1 MYLQNLEFRAMN
13 TGILLVAEGPVETVE
28 TGFNQARKFIED
40 SEKRMTRFSSQSEL
54 SQLNRSSGG
63 WFDASNDLF
72 EVVMLALQ
80 LHQQT
85 AGAFDPSI
93 LAALE
98 QAGYDRSMDEVRRA
112 IAPNQASANPALV
125 HRGLSTL
132 VETQPKRSRFSDVR
146 LDESRHRIALPEGMR
161 IDLGGIAKSWIAE
174 KAAHL
179 LADYSDAC
187 AVDAGGDIF
196 FIGLPQGE
204 TAWKV
209 TLEDP
214 LDPTRGLA
222 MLKVPPGAVATS
234 TVTKRRWMQG
244 GKENHHL
251 IDPRT
256 QQPAVTEWLSVT
268 VVAAHATDAEVLAKS
283 LLIGGPAEVDR
294 SVNLGYDIQFIA
306 VDRLKQLL
314 GSKNS
319 QEILDA

>member
-13 TGILLVAEGPVETVE
+13 TSILLVADGPVETVE

-54 SQLNRSSGG
+54 SQLNRSAGV
-63 WFDASNDLF
+63 WFDASDDLF
-72 EVVMLALQ
+72 EVITLAMQ
-80 LHQQT
+80 FHQQT
-85 AGAFDPSI
+85 AGLFDPSI

-98 QAGYDRSMDEVRRA
+98 QAGYDRSIDDLRNA
-112 IAPNQASANPALV
+112 ITPTQN
-125 HRGLSTL
+125 LSTL
-132 VETQPKRSRFSDVR
+132 VITQPKYSRFSEVR
-146 LDESRHRIALPEGMR
+146 LDEQRHRIALPVGMR

-179 LADYSDAC
+179 LVDYSDSC

-196 FIGLPQGE
+196 FIGLPPGE
-204 TAWKV
+204 KAWKV
-209 TLEDP
+209 TLENP

-222 MLKVPPGAVATS
+222 VLKVPPGAVATS
-234 TVTKRRWMQG
+234 AVTKRRWMQG
-244 GKENHHL
+244 GRENHHL

-256 QQPAVTEWLSVT
+256 QQPAETDWLSVT
-268 VVAAHATDAEVLAKS
+268 VVAPHATEAEVLAKS
-283 LLIGGPAEVDR
+283 LLIGGLAEVNR

-306 VDRLKQLL
+306 VDRNKQLF

-319 QEILDA
+319 REIIDA